1 MMQCLLEWLM
11 AVPLD
16 HWPSLG
22 IRMEAVL
29 GTLELALVTAS
40 RTQVPLCEWH
50 RRLWPCPACAPRH

>member
-1 MMQCLLEWLM
+1 MNAEVVVPLLMQCLLEWLM

-40 RTQVPLCEWH
+40 RTQVNPP
-50 RRLWPCPACAPRH
+50 RWP